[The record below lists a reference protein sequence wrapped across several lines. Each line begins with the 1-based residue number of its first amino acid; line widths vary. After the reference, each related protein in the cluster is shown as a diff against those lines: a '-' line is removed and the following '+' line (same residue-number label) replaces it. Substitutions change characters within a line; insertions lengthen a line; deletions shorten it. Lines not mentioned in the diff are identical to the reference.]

1 MALEVE
7 LAFEALAA
15 GDTLMRAQVGMHV
28 VDVLPQIVRA
38 VSHLQEVSIVAS
50 NGAGLL
56 SKEFSPYLQSS

>member
-15 GDTLMRAQVGMHV
+15 GETLVRAQVGMHIV
-28 VDVLPQIVRA
+28 NVLPQIVRT
-38 VSHLQEVSIVAS
+38 VSHLQEVSIVAA
-50 NGAGLL
+50 NVVKLL